1 MKTWKITKTHFLN
14 SQKFVKFLNLA
25 FSIRGSACVHTSTM
39 TATRSGRRDERYY
52 WSSFDAHGS
61 AEPANNTEDVLG
73 IGNRSYVIM
82 PTNVRQAPYI
92 STSAKSG
99 IWSDASSHVS
109 VRSFSPPVV
118 TSRHNRLVTLTC
130 RCWSSEGYIFADDSH
145 MFCVIFASL
154 GAFGSNE
161 SADIKYFR
169 SMVQLPA
176 VYKKDRS
183 VQT

>member
-1 MKTWKITKTHFLN
+1 MLYADINTNYIKNNKNLENYENPFLKFAKIRDFPEFFL
-14 SQKFVKFLNLA
+14 KFLNLA

-99 IWSDASSHVS
+99 IWSEASSHVS
-109 VRSFSPPVV
+109 VRSFPPPV
-118 TSRHNRLVTLTC
+118 
-130 RCWSSEGYIFADDSH
+130 
-145 MFCVIFASL
+145 
-154 GAFGSNE
+154 
-161 SADIKYFR
+161 
-169 SMVQLPA
+169 
-176 VYKKDRS
+176 
-183 VQT
+183 